1 MANWKTTKIY
11 FRLVLIGTLNMTQ
24 SSSCRSPSTLMFNI
38 SLQATWIRNTLLR
51 GMRDSAKID
60 TNTVPHNIVFEK
72 PTISSLS
79 LFTSRIV
86 SLSSSGTSA
95 FPSAFST
102 TEEDKVQS
110 MLDLVTKYTQSFP
123 ARHPTRS
130 RVILRTNVVLLT
142 GTTGGLGTRLLADL
156 VACSDV
162 SKIWAVNRKQRRP
175 LWERQRASLAKQG
188 LDVSIVESEKVVLVE
203 ADVSEEN
210 IGMGEAVLDEVSH
223 HTSR

>member
-1 MANWKTTKIY
+1 
-11 FRLVLIGTLNMTQ
+11 
-24 SSSCRSPSTLMFNI
+24 MFNI

-60 TNTVPHNIVFEK
+60 TNAVPHNIVFEK

-79 LFTSRIV
+79 LFASRFV
-86 SLSSSGTSA
+86 SMSLSGTGA
-95 FPSAFST
+95 FPSTFSA
-102 TEEDKVQS
+102 TEEDKVQN
-110 MLDLVTKYTQSFP
+110 MLDLVAKYTQSFP

-130 RVILRTNVVLLT
+130 RVIPRTNVVLLT

-156 VACSDV
+156 VACSTV

-175 LWERQRASLAKQG
+175 LWERQRASLVKQG
-188 LDVSIVESEKVVLVE
+188 LNVSVMESEKVVLVE

-210 IGMGEAVLDEVSH
+210 VGLGEATLDEVSH
-223 HTSR
+223 YRHIFWVCWPRRRLPS

>member
-1 MANWKTTKIY
+1 
-11 FRLVLIGTLNMTQ
+11 
-24 SSSCRSPSTLMFNI
+24 
-38 SLQATWIRNTLLR
+38 
-51 GMRDSAKID
+51 MRDSANID
-60 TNTVPHNIVFEK
+60 TNAVPHNIVFEK

-79 LFTSRIV
+79 LFTSHFI
-86 SLSSSGTSA
+86 SLSSSGASVV
-95 FPSAFST
+95 PSTFST

-130 RVILRTNVVLLT
+130 RVIPRTSIVLLT

-162 SKIWAVNRKQRRP
+162 SKIWAVNRKQHRP

-188 LDVSIVESEKVVLVE
+188 LDVSVMESEKVVLVE
-203 ADVSEEN
+203 ADVSEESA
-210 IGMGEAVLDEVSH
+210 GLGEAALDEVSH
-223 HTSR
+223 YKHVF